1 MVTSAAPKFSI
12 TNNKEEHLPSHFLF
26 IEAVLELF
34 IRYIS
39 LFYILID
46 FVVLQKVATLPGGK
60 QGWRK
65 GKKPHDLKC
74 L

>member
-1 MVTSAAPKFSI
+1 MVTSAAPKLSI

-46 FVVLQKVATLPGGK
+46 FVVLQKVATLREK